1 MQVAGP
7 AQTMTLKKT
16 SAEVSNSREGKRCHY
31 GGGSLVLWSADSRAA
46 LHARQ
51 WGVGEQV
58 VRVARDQANG
68 RRYQSMATLRSY
80 SSSHWE
86 ATRELGAGE
95 RHYQKAANSFSLL
108 YPPTVQSQPSC
119 QPALVKNVTQIMTF
133 VLNLQ
138 RPHISEKQKL
148 GPWCAVLLTWA
159 SSQQLSYTS
168 TTALST
174 PLCSNHW
181 EIHF

>member
-7 AQTMTLKKT
+7 AQTMTLKRT
-16 SAEVSNSREGKRCHY
+16 SAEVSNSRKGKRCHY
-31 GGGSLVLWSADSRAA
+31 RGGSLVLGSADSRAA
-46 LHARQ
+46 LHALQ

-95 RHYQKAANSFSLL
+95 RHYQKPANSFSLL

-138 RPHISEKQKL
+138 RPHISEK
-148 GPWCAVLLTWA
+148 
-159 SSQQLSYTS
+159 
-168 TTALST
+168 
-174 PLCSNHW
+174 
-181 EIHF
+181 